1 LDKSEQ
7 VVITPVPSGS
17 AGLRILL
24 IVNLNWDAR
33 LGAVRVF
40 MELADAWRAV
50 GHAVETFSLSDAF
63 PGRSG
68 SPALFAIRQALFRY
82 KAAAFVRKNAAR
94 FDVVDALIGSLH
106 GSKKKL
112 RFPGLLVARSV
123 GLYRL
128 YDRFE
133 QEARERWSRSEGKVS
148 GKIFYTLVG
157 WWSRRA
163 CDAAVRRA
171 DLVNVPN
178 DEEAACLRQEV
189 NPDLAVTVQPY
200 GLNPER
206 RKALAASAA
215 TPVKRLSAKKVCFLG
230 MWAPRKGSRDWAELV
245 RNVWNNVPEARFC
258 FLGTMVEQH
267 TIFSDLGL
275 QPSAKI
281 ECVVEYSQEDLP
293 ALLADCAAG
302 AFPSYVEGFGIAV
315 LEQIAAGIPTV
326 AFDVAGPR
334 NILGPEL
341 SKLLIPAG
349 DVHKFAEALID
360 ILECDP
366 AAYEQLARRSSE
378 RARSFAWTDIAQDT
392 AEVYRA
398 RLAAVRAKRPIPGHA

>member
-7 VVITPVPSGS
+7 VAIKS
-17 AGLRILL
+17 APADQPGLRILL

-40 MELADAWRAV
+40 MELADAWRAA

-63 PGRSG
+63 PGRSV
-68 SPALFAIRQALFRY
+68 SPAIFAIRQALFGY
-82 KAAAFVRKNAAR
+82 KAAAFVRKNAGR

-106 GSKKKL
+106 ASKEKL

-133 QEARERWSRSEGKVS
+133 QDARARWPRSEGKVA
-148 GKIFYTLVG
+148 GRILYTLVG
-157 WWSRRA
+157 WWFRRTS
-163 CDAAVRRA
+163 DTAVRQA

-178 DEEAACLRQEV
+178 KEEAACLRDEI
-189 NPDLAVTVQPY
+189 NRDLAVTVQPY
-200 GLNPER
+200 GLNQQR
-206 RKALAASAA
+206 REALAASAA
-215 TPVKRLSAKKVCFLG
+215 APAKRLATKKVCFLG
-230 MWAPRKGSRDWAELV
+230 MWAPRKGSRDWARLV
-245 RNVWNNVPEARFC
+245 RSVWNKLPEARFY

-267 TIFSDLGL
+267 TIFSDLAL
-275 QPSAKI
+275 QSSAKI
-281 ECVVEYSQEDLP
+281 ECVAEYSQEDLP
-293 ALLADCAAG
+293 ALLAECAAG

-315 LEQIAAGIPTV
+315 LEQLAAGIPTV

-334 NILGPEL
+334 DILGSGL
-341 SKLLIPAG
+341 SRLLIPAG
-349 DVHKFAEALID
+349 DVDKFAEALIG

-366 AAYEQLARRSSE
+366 ATYQKLASRCGE
-378 RARSFAWTDIAQDT
+378 CARSFTWTAIAQDT
-392 AEVYRA
+392 AEVYRT
-398 RLAAVRAKRPIPGHA
+398 RLASVKAKRPIPAHA